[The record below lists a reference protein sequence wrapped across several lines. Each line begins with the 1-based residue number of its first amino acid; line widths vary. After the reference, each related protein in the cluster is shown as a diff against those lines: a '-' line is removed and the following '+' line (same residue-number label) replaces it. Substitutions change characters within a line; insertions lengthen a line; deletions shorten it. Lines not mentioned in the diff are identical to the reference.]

1 MVQTQF
7 PLSGGIKGVKAYNT
21 KKEKKYNVTSK
32 PLCTF
37 STFWEKFPLE
47 MTLEEQESAGGAD
60 IGRSI
65 EKLLMWLIGHLNLY
79 KLQQSWELTFLKLY
93 HDMNKKWGIKLFFT
107 LAVLGNCIFKIFT

>member
-37 STFWEKFPLE
+37 STFWEKFPVE

-65 EKLLMWLIGHLNLY
+65 E
-79 KLQQSWELTFLKLY
+79 ELRGVVRVGQWVQLHRSILRDF
-93 HDMNKKWGIKLFFT
+93 
-107 LAVLGNCIFKIFT
+107 

>member
-37 STFWEKFPLE
+37 STFWEKFPVE

-65 EKLLMWLIGHLNLY
+65 EELRGVVRVGQWAQLHLSILR
-79 KLQQSWELTFLKLY
+79 
-93 HDMNKKWGIKLFFT
+93 
-107 LAVLGNCIFKIFT
+107 KI

>member
-1 MVQTQF
+1 MEVLNKFHFSLQMENCPILVADHSGLCCVSTFKDINCSKSFLNLLVVQTQF

-65 EKLLMWLIGHLNLY
+65 EKLR
-79 KLQQSWELTFLKLY
+79 
-93 HDMNKKWGIKLFFT
+93 
-107 LAVLGNCIFKIFT
+107 

>member
-37 STFWEKFPLE
+37 STFWEKFPVE

-65 EKLLMWLIGHLNLY
+65 EELRGGGTGGAEGAIAPQIFLEIGDIVAFSTPN
-79 KLQQSWELTFLKLY
+79 
-93 HDMNKKWGIKLFFT
+93 
-107 LAVLGNCIFKIFT
+107 IFISKEGTIPKSH